1 MYIISYIILI
11 IIFVELLISIYT
23 LLFLLSYN
31 KEEINY
37 EIKDYPKVSI
47 IVPAYNEGKNI
58 KNTLERLIDLE
69 YPKDKLEIIVV
80 DDGSKDNTYEIAKEY
95 EEKYNFVK
103 VYKKENGGKASA
115 LNYGINKSSG
125 EIIVTLDADSIPEKD
140 SLIKMLKY
148 MYYYNA
154 DIVVPAI
161 QTINTKKFIEKYQY
175 IDYTIHNFS
184 GIVIDTM
191 NSIFIASGPFSVFKR
206 SVFEKI
212 GLFDEKNISED
223 MEIALRAQ
231 KNNFKVKFCPEAVI
245 RTVPPENFKSLL
257 KQRVRWTLG
266 FLENYMKYRD
276 IENEYLREVVFGIN
290 IILYILLP
298 LAFSVILYTYG
309 YQLYNFLIY
318 LSSINYDLSYFIE
331 NYFSFN
337 INTYIFQLL
346 STSQLILIIFSIILL
361 IDFFLFIS
369 IYRRYDKSKSW
380 LSIIY
385 YSIIYLIFS
394 IYFNAIFIIITIYYK
409 LFGRNLRWGGIVW
422 NNSLI
427 NKLLNKKYG

>member
-1 MYIISYIILI
+1 M
-11 IIFVELLISIYT
+11 SIYT
-23 LLFLLSYN
+23 LIFLLSYD

-37 EIKDYPKVSI
+37 EIKEYPKVSI

-95 EEKYNFVK
+95 EEKYNFIK
-103 VYKKENGGKASA
+103 VYKKENGGKSSA
-115 LNYGINKSSG
+115 LNYGISRSSG

-161 QTINTKKFIEKYQY
+161 QTINTKKLIEKYQY
-175 IDYTIHNFS
+175 IDYAIHNFS
-184 GIVIDTM
+184 GIVIDKM
-191 NSIFIASGPFSVFKR
+191 NSVFIASGPFSVFKR

-231 KNNFKVKFCPEAVI
+231 KNNFKIKFCPEVI
-245 RTVPPENFKSLL
+245 IKTVPPDNFKSLL

-266 FLENYMKYRD
+266 FIDNYTKYRD
-276 IENEYLREVVFGIN
+276 IENIYLREIVFGIN
-290 IILYILLP
+290 IILYVLLP
-298 LAFSVILYTYG
+298 LSFLIILYMHGKQFYD
-309 YQLYNFLIY
+309 FLKY
-318 LSSINYDLSYFIE
+318 LSSINYDIYYFIK
-331 NYFSFN
+331 NSFSFD

-346 STSQLILIIFSIILL
+346 STSQLILITFLIILL
-361 IDFFLFIS
+361 INFLLFIS
-369 IYRRYDKSKSW
+369 IYKRYDKSKSW

-385 YSIIYLIFS
+385 YSVIYLFFS
-394 IYFNAIFIIITIYYK
+394 IYFNAIFIIVAIYYK

-427 NKLLNKKYG
+427 NKLLNRKYG

>member
-1 MYIISYIILI
+1 MSIISYIILI
-11 IIFVELLISIYT
+11 IIFVELLMSMYT
-23 LLFLLSYN
+23 LLFLLSYD
-31 KEEINY
+31 KEEIYY
-37 EIKDYPKVSI
+37 EIKDYPRVSI
-47 IVPAYNEGKNI
+47 IVPSYNEGKNI

-95 EEKYNFVK
+95 EEKYNFIK
-103 VYKKENGGKASA
+103 VYKKENGGKSSA
-115 LNYGINKSSG
+115 LNYGIKRSSG

-161 QTINTKKFIEKYQY
+161 QTINTKKLIEKYQY
-175 IDYTIHNFS
+175 IDYSIHNFS
-184 GIVIDTM
+184 RMVIDKM

-231 KNNFKVKFCPEAVI
+231 KNNFKIKFCPEVI
-245 RTVPPENFKSLL
+245 IKTVPPDNFKSLL
-257 KQRVRWTLG
+257 KQRVRWVLG
-266 FLENYMKYRD
+266 FIDNYMKYRD
-276 IENEYLREVVFGIN
+276 IENIYLREIVFGIS
-290 IILYILLP
+290 IILYVLLP
-298 LAFSVILYTYG
+298 LSFLIILYMYG
-309 YQLYNFLIY
+309 KQLYDFLRY
-318 LSSINYDLSYFIE
+318 LSSINYDIYYFIK
-331 NYFSFN
+331 YSFSFD

-346 STSQLILIIFSIILL
+346 STSQLILITFSFILL
-361 IDFFLFIS
+361 INFVLFIS
-369 IYRRYDKSKSW
+369 IYKRYDKSKSW

-385 YSIIYLIFS
+385 YSVIYLFFS
-394 IYFNAIFIIITIYYK
+394 IYFNAIFIIVAIYYK

>member
-1 MYIISYIILI
+1 M
-11 IIFVELLISIYT
+11 SIYT
-23 LLFLLSYN
+23 LIFLLSYD

-37 EIKDYPKVSI
+37 EIKEYPKVSI

-95 EEKYNFVK
+95 EEKYDFIK
-103 VYKKENGGKASA
+103 VYKKENGGKSSA
-115 LNYGINKSSG
+115 LNYGISRSSG

-161 QTINTKKFIEKYQY
+161 QTINTKKLIEKYQY
-175 IDYTIHNFS
+175 IDYAIHNFS
-184 GIVIDTM
+184 GIVIDKM
-191 NSIFIASGPFSVFKR
+191 NSVFIASGPFSVFKR

-231 KNNFKVKFCPEAVI
+231 KNNFKIKFCPEVI
-245 RTVPPENFKSLL
+245 IKTVPPDNFKSLL

-266 FLENYMKYRD
+266 FIDNYTKYRD
-276 IENEYLREVVFGIN
+276 IENIYLREIVFGIN
-290 IILYILLP
+290 IILYVLLP
-298 LAFSVILYTYG
+298 LSFLIILYMHG
-309 YQLYNFLIY
+309 KQLYDFLKY
-318 LSSINYDLSYFIE
+318 LSSINYDIYYFIK
-331 NYFSFN
+331 YSFSFD

-346 STSQLILIIFSIILL
+346 STSQLILITFSIILL
-361 IDFFLFIS
+361 INFLLFVS
-369 IYRRYDKSKSW
+369 VYKRYDKSKSW

-385 YSIIYLIFS
+385 YSVIYLFFS
-394 IYFNAIFIIITIYYK
+394 IYFNAIFIIVAIYYK

-427 NKLLNKKYG
+427 NKLLNRKYG

>member
-1 MYIISYIILI
+1 MSIIPYIILI
-11 IIFVELLISIYT
+11 IIFVELLMSIYT
-23 LLFLLSYN
+23 LLFLLSYD

-37 EIKDYPKVSI
+37 EIKEYPKVSI

-95 EEKYNFVK
+95 EEKHDFIK
-103 VYKKENGGKASA
+103 VYKKENGGKSSA
-115 LNYGINKSSG
+115 LNYGIKRSSG

-161 QTINTKKFIEKYQY
+161 QTINTKKLIEKYQY
-175 IDYTIHNFS
+175 IDYAIHNFS
-184 GIVIDTM
+184 GIVIDKM
-191 NSIFIASGPFSVFKR
+191 NSVFIASGPFSVFKR

-231 KNNFKVKFCPEAVI
+231 KNNFKIKFCPEVI
-245 RTVPPENFKSLL
+245 IKTVPPDNFKSLL

-266 FLENYMKYRD
+266 FIDNYTKYRD
-276 IENEYLREVVFGIN
+276 IENIYLREIVFGIN
-290 IILYILLP
+290 IILYVLLP
-298 LAFSVILYTYG
+298 LSFLIILYMHG
-309 YQLYNFLIY
+309 KQLYDFLKY
-318 LSSINYDLSYFIE
+318 LSSINYDIYYFIK
-331 NYFSFN
+331 YSFSFD

-346 STSQLILIIFSIILL
+346 STSQLILITFSIILL
-361 IDFFLFIS
+361 INFLLFIS
-369 IYRRYDKSKSW
+369 IYKRYDKSKSW
-380 LSIIY
+380 SSIIY
-385 YSIIYLIFS
+385 YSVIYLFFS
-394 IYFNAIFIIITIYYK
+394 IYFNAIFIIVAIYYK

-427 NKLLNKKYG
+427 NKLLNRKYG

>member
-1 MYIISYIILI
+1 M
-11 IIFVELLISIYT
+11 SIYT
-23 LLFLLSYN
+23 LLFLLSYD
-31 KEEINY
+31 KEEVNY
-37 EIKDYPKVSI
+37 EIKEYPRVSI

-95 EEKYNFVK
+95 EEKYNFIK
-103 VYKKENGGKASA
+103 VYKKENGGKSSA
-115 LNYGINKSSG
+115 LNYGIKRSSG

-161 QTINTKKFIEKYQY
+161 QIISTKKLIEKYQY
-175 IDYTIHNFS
+175 IDYVIHNFS
-184 GIVIDTM
+184 RMVIDKM
-191 NSIFIASGPFSVFKR
+191 NSIFIASGPFSVFRR

-231 KNNFKVKFCPEAVI
+231 KNNFKIKFCPEVI
-245 RTVPPENFKSLL
+245 IKTVPPDNFKSLL
-257 KQRVRWTLG
+257 KQRVRWILG
-266 FLENYMKYRD
+266 FIDNYTKYRD
-276 IENEYLREVVFGIN
+276 IENIYLREIVFGIS
-290 IILYILLP
+290 IILYVLLP
-298 LAFSVILYTYG
+298 LSFLIILYMYG
-309 YQLYNFLIY
+309 KQLYDFLKY
-318 LSSINYDLSYFIE
+318 LSSINYDIYYFIK
-331 NYFSFN
+331 YSFSFD
-337 INTYIFQLL
+337 IDTYIFQLL
-346 STSQLILIIFSIILL
+346 STSQLILITFSIILL
-361 IDFFLFIS
+361 INFLLFIS
-369 IYRRYDKSKSW
+369 VYKRYDKSKSW

-385 YSIIYLIFS
+385 YSIIYLFFS
-394 IYFNAIFIIITIYYK
+394 IYFNAIFIIVALYYK

>member
-1 MYIISYIILI
+1 M
-11 IIFVELLISIYT
+11 SIYT
-23 LLFLLSYN
+23 LLFLLSYD
-31 KEEINY
+31 KEEIYY
-37 EIKDYPKVSI
+37 EIKDYSRVSI
-47 IVPAYNEGKNI
+47 IVPSYNEGKNI

-95 EEKYNFVK
+95 EEKYNFIK
-103 VYKKENGGKASA
+103 VYKKENGGKSSA
-115 LNYGINKSSG
+115 LNYGIRRSSG

-161 QTINTKKFIEKYQY
+161 QTINTKKLIEKYQY
-175 IDYTIHNFS
+175 IDYSIHNFS
-184 GIVIDTM
+184 RMVIDKM

-231 KNNFKVKFCPEAVI
+231 KNNFKIKFCPEVI
-245 RTVPPENFKSLL
+245 IKTVPPDNFKSLL
-257 KQRVRWTLG
+257 KQRVRWVLG
-266 FLENYMKYRD
+266 FIDNYMKYRD
-276 IENEYLREVVFGIN
+276 IENIYLREIVFGIS
-290 IILYILLP
+290 IILYVLLP
-298 LAFSVILYTYG
+298 LSFLIILYMYG
-309 YQLYNFLIY
+309 KQLYDFLRY
-318 LSSINYDLSYFIE
+318 LSSINYDIYYFIK
-331 NYFSFN
+331 YSFSFD

-346 STSQLILIIFSIILL
+346 STSQLILITFSIILL
-361 IDFFLFIS
+361 VNFLLFIS
-369 IYRRYDKSKSW
+369 IYKRYDKSKSW

-385 YSIIYLIFS
+385 YSVIYLFFS
-394 IYFNAIFIIITIYYK
+394 IYFNAIFIIVAIYYK

>member
-1 MYIISYIILI
+1 M
-11 IIFVELLISIYT
+11 SIYT
-23 LLFLLSYN
+23 LLFLLSYD

-37 EIKDYPKVSI
+37 EIKEYPKVSI

-95 EEKYNFVK
+95 EEKYDFVK
-103 VYKKENGGKASA
+103 VYKKENGGKSSA
-115 LNYGINKSSG
+115 LNYGIKRSSG
-125 EIIVTLDADSIPEKD
+125 EIIVTLDADSVPEKD

-161 QTINTKKFIEKYQY
+161 QIISTKKLIEKYQY
-175 IDYTIHNFS
+175 VDYAIHNFS
-184 GIVIDTM
+184 RMVIDKM
-191 NSIFIASGPFSVFKR
+191 NSVFIASGPFSVFRR

-231 KNNFKVKFCPEAVI
+231 KNNFKIKFCPEVI
-245 RTVPPENFKSLL
+245 IKTVPPDNFKSLL
-257 KQRVRWTLG
+257 KQRVRWILG
-266 FLENYMKYRD
+266 FIDNYMKYRD
-276 IENEYLREVVFGIN
+276 IENIYLREIVFGIS
-290 IILYILLP
+290 IILYVLLP
-298 LAFSVILYTYG
+298 LSFLIILYMQG
-309 YQLYNFLIY
+309 KQLYDFLKY
-318 LSSINYDLSYFIE
+318 LSSINYDIYYFIK
-331 NYFSFN
+331 YSFSFD

-346 STSQLILIIFSIILL
+346 ATSQLILITFSIILL
-361 IDFFLFIS
+361 VNFLLFIS
-369 IYRRYDKSKSW
+369 IYKRYDKSRSW
-380 LSIIY
+380 SSIIY
-385 YSIIYLIFS
+385 YSVIYLFFS
-394 IYFNAIFIIITIYYK
+394 IYFNAIFIIVAIYYK

>member
-1 MYIISYIILI
+1 MSIISYIILI
-11 IIFVELLISIYT
+11 IIFVELLMSIYT
-23 LLFLLSYN
+23 LLFLLSYD
-31 KEEINY
+31 KEEIYY
-37 EIKDYPKVSI
+37 EIKDYSRVSI
-47 IVPAYNEGKNI
+47 IVPSYNEGKNI

-95 EEKYNFVK
+95 EEKYNFIK
-103 VYKKENGGKASA
+103 VYKKENGGKSSA
-115 LNYGINKSSG
+115 LNYGIRRSSG

-161 QTINTKKFIEKYQY
+161 QTINTKKLIEKYQY
-175 IDYTIHNFS
+175 IDYSIHNFS
-184 GIVIDTM
+184 RMVIDKM

-231 KNNFKVKFCPEAVI
+231 KNNFKIKFCPEVI
-245 RTVPPENFKSLL
+245 IKTVPPDNFKSLL
-257 KQRVRWTLG
+257 KQRVRWVLG
-266 FLENYMKYRD
+266 FIDNYMKYRD
-276 IENEYLREVVFGIN
+276 IENIYLREIVFGIS
-290 IILYILLP
+290 IILYVLLP
-298 LAFSVILYTYG
+298 LSFLIILYMYG
-309 YQLYNFLIY
+309 KQLYDFLRY
-318 LSSINYDLSYFIE
+318 LSSINYDIYYFIK
-331 NYFSFN
+331 YSFSFD

-346 STSQLILIIFSIILL
+346 STSQLILITFSFILL
-361 IDFFLFIS
+361 INFVLFIS
-369 IYRRYDKSKSW
+369 IYKRYDKSKSW

-385 YSIIYLIFS
+385 YSVIYLFFS
-394 IYFNAIFIIITIYYK
+394 IYFNAIFIIVAIYYK

>member
-1 MYIISYIILI
+1 M
-11 IIFVELLISIYT
+11 SIYT
-23 LLFLLSYN
+23 LLFLLSYD
-31 KEEINY
+31 KEEIYY
-37 EIKDYPKVSI
+37 EIKDYSRVSI
-47 IVPAYNEGKNI
+47 IVPSYNEGKNI

-95 EEKYNFVK
+95 EEKYNFIK
-103 VYKKENGGKASA
+103 VYKKENGGKSSA
-115 LNYGINKSSG
+115 LNYGIRRSSG

-161 QTINTKKFIEKYQY
+161 QTINTKKLIEKYQY
-175 IDYTIHNFS
+175 IDYSIHNFS
-184 GIVIDTM
+184 RMVIDKM

-231 KNNFKVKFCPEAVI
+231 KNNFKIKFCPEVI
-245 RTVPPENFKSLL
+245 IKTVPPDNFKSLL
-257 KQRVRWTLG
+257 KQRVRWVLG
-266 FLENYMKYRD
+266 FIDNYMKYRD
-276 IENEYLREVVFGIN
+276 IENIYLREIVFGIS
-290 IILYILLP
+290 IILYVLLP
-298 LAFSVILYTYG
+298 LSFLIILYMYG
-309 YQLYNFLIY
+309 KQLYDFLRY
-318 LSSINYDLSYFIE
+318 LSSINYDIYYFIK
-331 NYFSFN
+331 YSFSFD

-346 STSQLILIIFSIILL
+346 STSQLILITFSFILL
-361 IDFFLFIS
+361 INFVLFIS
-369 IYRRYDKSKSW
+369 IYKRYDKSKSW

-385 YSIIYLIFS
+385 YSVIYLFFS
-394 IYFNAIFIIITIYYK
+394 IYFNAIFIIVAIYYK

>member
-1 MYIISYIILI
+1 M
-11 IIFVELLISIYT
+11 SIYT
-23 LLFLLSYN
+23 LLFLLSYD
-31 KEEINY
+31 KEEIYY
-37 EIKDYPKVSI
+37 EIKDYSRVSI
-47 IVPAYNEGKNI
+47 IVPSYNEGKNI

-95 EEKYNFVK
+95 EEKYNFIK
-103 VYKKENGGKASA
+103 VYKKENGGKSSA
-115 LNYGINKSSG
+115 LNYGIKRSSG

-161 QTINTKKFIEKYQY
+161 QTINTKKLIEKYQY
-175 IDYTIHNFS
+175 IDYSIHNFS
-184 GIVIDTM
+184 RMVIDKM

-231 KNNFKVKFCPEAVI
+231 KTNFKIKFCPEVI
-245 RTVPPENFKSLL
+245 IKTVPPDNFKSLL
-257 KQRVRWTLG
+257 KQRVRWVLG
-266 FLENYMKYRD
+266 FIDNYMKYRD
-276 IENEYLREVVFGIN
+276 IENIYLREIVFGIS
-290 IILYILLP
+290 IILYVLLP
-298 LAFSVILYTYG
+298 LSFLIILYMYG
-309 YQLYNFLIY
+309 KQLYDFLRY
-318 LSSINYDLSYFIE
+318 LSSINYDIYYFIK
-331 NYFSFN
+331 YSFSFD

-346 STSQLILIIFSIILL
+346 STSQLILITFSFILL
-361 IDFFLFIS
+361 INFVLFIS
-369 IYRRYDKSKSW
+369 IYKRYDKSKSW

-385 YSIIYLIFS
+385 YSVIYLFFS
-394 IYFNAIFIIITIYYK
+394 IYFNAIFIIVAIYYK

-422 NNSLI
+422 KNSLI